1 MLGKRNALTV
11 EDLDNSGSI
20 EDDTTSENIFV
31 FDPEFWKYIDSG
43 LLERVG
49 TFFKLKTR
57 S

>member
-49 TFFKLKTR
+49 TFF
-57 S
+57 